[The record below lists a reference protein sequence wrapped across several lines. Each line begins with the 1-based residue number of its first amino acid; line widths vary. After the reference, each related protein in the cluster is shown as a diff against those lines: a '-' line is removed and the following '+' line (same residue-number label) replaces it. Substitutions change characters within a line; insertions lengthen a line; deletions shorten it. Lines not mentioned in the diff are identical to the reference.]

1 VTPASAR
8 VPLRAFRAGRWARW
22 LGLVSLAG
30 SLCLAVGCHR
40 SSAEQQVRDAVGRA
54 AQAARDRDAGALG
67 DLLSPDLATPGHDTD
82 RARLLGMLRLARL
95 RDEPVRVL
103 MGPVVVEPR
112 GNRMMARFTVTLGGG
127 GGLVPQRLGV
137 YRVETAWRV
146 EDGDWRCYSASW
158 QRGFQ

>member
-1 VTPASAR
+1 MPPRTSR
-8 VPLRAFRAGRWARW
+8 VGQWARW
-22 LGLVSLAG
+22 LGLGCLVG

-40 SSAEQQVRDAVGRA
+40 TSAEQQVRDAVGRA

-67 DLLSPDLATPGHDTD
+67 DLLSPDLATSGLGMD

-137 YRVETAWRV
+137 YRVESAWRV

-158 QRGFQ
+158 KRGFK